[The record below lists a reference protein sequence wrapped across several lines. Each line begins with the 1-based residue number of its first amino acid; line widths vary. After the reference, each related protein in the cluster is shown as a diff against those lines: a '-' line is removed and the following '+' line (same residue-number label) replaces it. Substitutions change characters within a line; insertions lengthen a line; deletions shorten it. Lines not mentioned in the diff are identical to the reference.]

1 MGGGCASVCR
11 YCVVDA
17 MIPHGAKV
25 MVRGVCDA
33 AFDCAVIAGSY
44 LRERDQL
51 DATGRFVI
59 SPRGRVYQVMYKPD
73 GGLYN
78 VHEGRVVPSLVG
90 VP

>member
-1 MGGGCASVCR
+1 
-11 YCVVDA
+11 
-17 MIPHGAKV
+17 MILHGAKV
-25 MVRGVCDA
+25 RVRGVCDA
-33 AFDCAVIAGSY
+33 AYECAVIAGSW
-44 LRERDQL
+44 LRKHDQR